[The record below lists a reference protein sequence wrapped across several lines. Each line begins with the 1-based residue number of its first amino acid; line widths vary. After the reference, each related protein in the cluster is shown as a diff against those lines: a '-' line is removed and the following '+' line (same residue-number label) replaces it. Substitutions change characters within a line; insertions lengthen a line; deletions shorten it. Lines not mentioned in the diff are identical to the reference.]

1 MPIRRLALSVSAPEL
16 NTKKRMSTQLQ
27 LPNGAPDI
35 DAIVSVM
42 GDWFVPL
49 LVKEFIAECNAVSP
63 SIELL
68 QTQGTVNVARKRS

>member
-1 MPIRRLALSVSAPEL
+1 MPMRRLTLSVSAPEL
-16 NTKKRMSTQLQ
+16 NAKKRKTTQLR

-35 DAIVSVM
+35 EAVVSVM
-42 GDWFVPL
+42 GDWLVPL
-49 LVKEFIAECNAVSP
+49 LVKEFMAEVHAASP

>member
-1 MPIRRLALSVSAPEL
+1 LALFVAASEL
-16 NTKKRMSTQLQ
+16 NTKKRMSTQLR

-49 LVKEFIAECNAVSP
+49 LVKEFIAGCNAASA

-68 QTQGTVNVARKRS
+68 QPRGTVKVARKRS